1 MNMERKFLKELGLEK
16 EVIDQIMTENGKD
29 IEKAKEVAGEPAKE
43 LETELENLRGQI
55 KERDKQ
61 LETLKLS
68 GEDVETLKGR
78 IETLQEENKSRETE
92 LQAEMQQL
100 KLDNAVSKALTTAKA
115 KNEKAVKALLE
126 LDSLELDKDDS
137 VKGLQEQ
144 IEKLAKADDSKFLF
158 ETETKQKQKMKGVEP
173 GNPGVEIGDE
183 KGDFSKMSYTE
194 ITKYLAENPEA
205 KID

>member
-1 MNMERKFLKELGLEK
+1 MERKFLKELGLEK

-29 IEKAKEVAGEPAKE
+29 IEKAKEVASELTEE
-43 LETELENLRGQI
+43 LETELGNLKGQI

-61 LETLKLS
+61 LEALKLS

-78 IETLQEENKSRETE
+78 IETLQKENESRETE

-126 LDSLELDKDDS
+126 LDGLELDKDGS

-158 ETETKQKQKMKGVEP
+158 ETETKRKMKGAEP
-173 GNPGVEIGDE
+173 GNPGIETDDKE
-183 KGDFSKMSYTE
+183 GDFSKMSYTE
-194 ITKYLAENPEA
+194 IAKYLAENPET